1 MQLSF
6 WERNT
11 WFRDIDVTIIGSGIV
26 GLSAAIALKEKDK
39 HLRILVVDAG
49 FLPYG
54 ASTRNAG
61 FACFGSLSELI
72 DDLRIMKES
81 EVIQL
86 VSRRW
91 NGLKKLRSILKDPH
105 IGYEG
110 YGGYEVFTAAEKESY
125 QSCLN
130 KMEYFNSVLFE
141 ITGIRNIYSMCD
153 EKMELFGFKNTEHLI
168 LNSGEGQIDVGKMME
183 ALLHKARQHHI
194 NVLNG
199 IDISSFHP
207 ENDKVVLESKQGFSF
222 TSKKLLITTN
232 GFAKRLLP
240 ELDVEPA
247 RAQVLITEPI
257 QHLKIKGCFHYDKG
271 FYYFRNVGNRVLFG
285 GGRNLDFKKEA
296 TDEFGTTE
304 VIQNKLDELL
314 STVILPNV
322 QYKVELRW
330 SGIMGLGT
338 SKSTIIKEVQN
349 NIYCAVRM
357 GGMGIAIGSLVGE
370 DAAELVLKN
379 GMN

>member
-6 WERNT
+6 WEKNT
-11 WFRDIDVTIIGSGIV
+11 WFRDIDVAVIGSGIV

-39 HLRILVVDAG
+39 HLRVLVIDRG

-72 DDLRIMKES
+72 DDMRIMQEP
-81 EVIQL
+81 EVIHL

-91 NGLKKLRSILKDPH
+91 NGLKKLRSMLKDPH

-110 YGGYEVFTAAEKESY
+110 YGGYEVFTSAEKESY
-125 QSCLN
+125 QYCLN
-130 KMEYFNSVLFE
+130 QMEYFNTLLFD
-141 ITGIRNIYSMCD
+141 ITGIRNIYSSCD
-153 EKMELFGFKNTEHLI
+153 EKSKEFGLKNVEHLI
-168 LNSGEGQIDVGKMME
+168 LNSGEGQIDTGKMME

-199 IDISSFHP
+199 IDILSFQS
-207 ENDKVVLESKQGFSF
+207 ENNKVLLETKQGFSF
-222 TSKKLLITTN
+222 TSKKMLITTN

-240 ELDVEPA
+240 ELEVEAA

-257 QHLKIKGCFHYDKG
+257 EHLKLKGSFHYDKG

-296 TDEFGTTE
+296 TDEFGLTE

-314 STVILPNV
+314 RTMILPGIK
-322 QYKVELRW
+322 YKVEQRW
-330 SGIMGLGT
+330 SGIMGLGPV
-338 SKSTIIKEVQN
+338 KSTIIKELQT

-379 GMN
+379 GIN